1 MNGQAAIQNMK
12 KSTILLPLLSLFAFV
27 GCDRAAIEENTGTL
41 QIDNRSFIVD
51 EEVPVVKSQPSPVA
65 DSYVLLFIDSKG
77 TTVRKTYSEVRKEG
91 WKLTFPAGDY
101 TFVVRSYAGD
111 VPQNIFDA
119 PIYGTEKEFTI
130 LPGKTTLLNDITC
143 RLLQAKVTVEYSA
156 GFLRS
161 MTGDGKCTVS
171 ISPDHPLIY
180 DVTYKP
186 GNPVV
191 DTRAGYFMVNGESAT
206 MSVVYEGEIDGEEQ
220 VVTQTFMNV
229 KACTWYK
236 VMIVKKGSDIGSS
249 SFEIVID
256 SIIDDEELG

>member
-1 MNGQAAIQNMK
+1 MKDMK
-12 KSTILLPLLSLFAFV
+12 KSIILLPVLSLLVLV
-27 GCDRAAIEENTGTL
+27 GCNGPAIDEGTGTL

-51 EEVPVVKSQPSPVA
+51 EEVTVVKSQPSPVA

-101 TFVVRSYAGD
+101 TFAVRSYAGD

-119 PIYGTEKEFTI
+119 PVFGAQKEFTI

-171 ISPDHPLIY
+171 ISPDYPLVY
-180 DVTYKP
+180 NVWYNRGD
-186 GNPVV
+186 PVI
-191 DTRAGYFMVNGESAT
+191 DSRTGYFMVNGEAAT

-236 VMIVKKGSDIGSS
+236 VMIVKKGSDIGNS